1 MSIGQGQDGDMTAL
15 LALHCRRKKG
25 DCQRMLVII
34 RNKSSF
40 NGVADRLPPLVVLIE
55 NMPAFHGGMLI
66 TAIPFHTPHSCPAA
80 AEWYR

>member
-34 RNKSSF
+34 RNKSF
-40 NGVADRLPPLVVLIE
+40 L
-55 NMPAFHGGMLI
+55 
-66 TAIPFHTPHSCPAA
+66 
-80 AEWYR
+80 

>member
-40 NGVADRLPPLVVLIE
+40 DGVADRLPPLVVLVIDL
-55 NMPAFHGGMLI
+55 PGGDVTVFVDHQKGCLQ
-66 TAIPFHTPHSCPAA
+66 
-80 AEWYR
+80 